1 MRMIK
6 DNGGQAVVSHV
17 VLIAVTM
24 IVFVS
29 LLSSVGYIGS
39 AANRVASE
47 AQFSRISG
55 YVSSEVVRVYNLL
68 LSSNSPSSMI
78 LVSLSLPHTVCDH
91 NYGITVE
98 VVEGKPQVVVYA
110 EDNTN
115 IKGSSPVCNIDAE
128 FNGTIYSTAS
138 NPDVKISQ
146 SSNQVI
152 NIWLGNS
159 L

>member
-1 MRMIK
+1 MMRNK
-6 DNGGQAVVSHV
+6 QGQAVASHV
-17 VLIAVTM
+17 ILIAITM
-24 IVFVS
+24 IVFIS
-29 LLSSVGYIGS
+29 FLSSISYIGS

-55 YVSSEVVRVYNLL
+55 YVSAELVRIYNLL
-68 LSSNSPSSMI
+68 LSSTSPSSTV
-78 LVSLSLPHTVCDH
+78 LVSLSLPHTVSDH

-110 EDNTN
+110 EDNMN
-115 IKGSSPVCNIDAE
+115 IKGSSPVSNIDAE
-128 FNGTIYSTAS
+128 FNGTVYSTAS
-138 NPDVKISQ
+138 NPAVRISR
-146 SSNQVI
+146 SLDQVI

>member
-1 MRMIK
+1 MMRNK
-6 DNGGQAVVSHV
+6 QGQAVASHV
-17 VLIAVTM
+17 ILIAITM
-24 IVFVS
+24 LVFVS
-29 LLSSVGYIGS
+29 LLSSVSYIGS
-39 AANRVASE
+39 AANKVASE

-68 LSSNSPSSMI
+68 LSSNSPSSI
-78 LVSLSLPHTVCDH
+78 VLVSLSLPHTVCDH
-91 NYGITVE
+91 NYGIMVE

-115 IKGSSPVCNIDAE
+115 IKGSSPVCNVDAE

-138 NPDVKISQ
+138 NPAVKISR

>member
-1 MRMIK
+1 MIRNK
-6 DNGGQAVVSHV
+6 QGQAVATHV
-17 VLIAVTM
+17 ILIAITM
-24 IVFVS
+24 IVFIS

-39 AANRVASE
+39 AANKVASE

-68 LSSNSPSSMI
+68 LSSDSPGSTI
-78 LVSLSLPHTVCDH
+78 LVSLSLPPTVCDH
-91 NYGITVE
+91 NYGIRVDDE
-98 VVEGKPQVVVYA
+98 KSQVVVYA

-138 NPDVKISQ
+138 NPAVKISR

>member
-1 MRMIK
+1 MIRNK
-6 DNGGQAVVSHV
+6 QGQAVATHV
-17 VLIAVTM
+17 ILLAITM
-24 IVFVS
+24 IVFIS
-29 LLSSVGYIGS
+29 FLSSVSYIGS
-39 AANRVASE
+39 TANKVASE

-55 YVSSEVVRVYNLL
+55 YVSSEVVRIYNLL
-68 LSSNSPSSMI
+68 LSSNSSSSMA

-98 VVEGKPQVVVYA
+98 IVEGKPQLVAYA

-138 NPDVKISQ
+138 NPAVKISR